1 MIGYLIIATITVI
14 LVCLLLCF
22 YDVLDVST
30 IFANIVTGGMLIVLF
45 STYSSTEKEKRKE
58 KERQSAKKREADER
72 QITAA
77 KVVYLPTL
85 QNIYLKTHHFT
96 RRQQWVLLR
105 YCQEVKNSENGLK
118 ARKKP
123 NGPDLPPLD
132 DETIFIEDDA
142 TICIEIAEKIKQ
154 IIYDGIGLGDGEDN
168 PNTPREWFGTLESA
182 SIQLT
187 DKEIDALLK
196 ISQTN
201 EPEFRALAMIVSKT
215 LSRINAGFP
224 HVYDETIFGI
234 VAVYLPIFKDGK
246 LNKDGEKRTRTRIED
261 LILCSCLLTSALS
274 ALTHYLPQSLEFRT
288 KQKLP
293 ENLFDFLHKRMER
306 EFLKVIFSDRKDSF
320 DTVLNGNSFLSPDNW
335 KLLKRS
341 SSRKIIEDKDKFYKM
356 LEEHCGKELA
366 RDAFNRP

>member
-85 QNIYLKTHHFT
+85 KNIYLKTRHFT

-105 YCQEVKNSENGLK
+105 YCQEVKNSEDDFK
-118 ARKKP
+118 AREKA
-123 NGPDLPPLD
+123 NGTHLPPLY
-132 DETIFIEDDA
+132 DA

-154 IIYDGIGLGDGEDN
+154 IIYDGIGLGNGEDK

-201 EPEFRALAMIVSKT
+201 QPEFIALAMIVSKT
-215 LSRINAGFP
+215 LSRINDGFP
-224 HVYDETIFGI
+224 NVYDKKIFGL
-234 VAVYLPIFKDGK
+234 AADYPPIFKDGEI
-246 LNKDGEKRTRTRIED
+246 NKDGEKRTRTRIED

-274 ALTHYLPQSLEFRT
+274 ALTHYLPKSLEFRT

-293 ENLFDFLHKRMER
+293 ENLFDFLHER
-306 EFLKVIFSDRKDSF
+306 IEEEFLNVIFSDRKDSF